1 MTAMKKLLLI
11 SGIFSILLFSSCSVS
26 KEARS
31 EKAELRHQRDL
42 VNQALVKNAIESKRF
57 IVRLERIYLPLG
69 MIDLVPRRNY
79 IVVDGQKAII
89 NTAYIGRQWDI
100 RPIAGINLRGVT
112 EDYELTNKVSKGLY
126 QISMKVENNSASF
139 NVYMTVSPDGNVFAS
154 LNGIRIENAR
164 YKGHVIPISNRNPGD
179 QNNQEE
185 EQSRETI

>member
-1 MTAMKKLLLI
+1 MTAMKKLLFI

-100 RPIAGINLRGVT
+100 RPIAGINVRGVT

-126 QISMKVENNSASF
+126 QISMKVENGAASF
-139 NVYMTVSPDGNVFAS
+139 NVYMTVSPNGDVSAS
-154 LNGIRIENAR
+154 LNGIRIDNAR
-164 YKGHVIPISNRNPGD
+164 YKGHVIPISKHNT
-179 QNNQEE
+179 NQEQE
-185 EQSRETI
+185 NEQSKETI